1 MSEAAGRHS
10 SVVRVSAQDP
20 EGGAVTFAIVEGD
33 PDQVFTVGESTG
45 EIRVMGD
52 LDREARAQYELVSQ
66 HRDNMNMIN
75 APQLFTL
82 TSSCTIVTAPCTTPH
97 ISAPLALA
105 GCDG

>member
-10 SVVRVSAQDP
+10 SVVRVAAQDP

-52 LDREARAQYELVSQ
+52 LDRETRAQYELVSQ
-66 HRDNMNMIN
+66 HTNIMKLLKKTISNIN
-75 APQLFTL
+75 THL
-82 TSSCTIVTAPCTTPH
+82 
-97 ISAPLALA
+97 
-105 GCDG
+105 